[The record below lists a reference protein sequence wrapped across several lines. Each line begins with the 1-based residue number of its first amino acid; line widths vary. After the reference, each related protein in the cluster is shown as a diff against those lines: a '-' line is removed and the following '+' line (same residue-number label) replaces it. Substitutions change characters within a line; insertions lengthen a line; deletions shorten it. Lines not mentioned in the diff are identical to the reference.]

1 MMMFQC
7 WESVPDK
14 RPSFKILHTQCSKII
29 EGMAGY
35 LEMQFNPFTTE
46 AHTEEK
52 KEEQITEDKSVEEI
66 PVVTIAT

>member
-35 LEMQFNPFTTE
+35 LQMQFNPFTTE
-46 AHTEEK
+46 AYFEEK
-52 KEEQITEDKSVEEI
+52 EEEQITEDKSGEELPAVI
-66 PVVTIAT
+66 IAI